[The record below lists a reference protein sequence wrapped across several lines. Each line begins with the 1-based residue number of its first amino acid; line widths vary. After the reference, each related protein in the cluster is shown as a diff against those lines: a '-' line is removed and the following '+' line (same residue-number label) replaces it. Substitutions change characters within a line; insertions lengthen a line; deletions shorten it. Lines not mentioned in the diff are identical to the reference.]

1 MQVKAI
7 AKVTAAGNLEL
18 PPEILA
24 QLEPLS
30 EYEILITEE
39 KIILEKRP
47 NLEVDVDQFLRELNN
62 LESDP
67 KQPTLEEISEI
78 VKEVRQDL
86 WSKE

>member
-30 EYEILITEE
+30 EYEILMTEE
-39 KIILEKRP
+39 KIILERK
-47 NLEVDVDQFLRELNN
+47 NLTVRNHQAFLNGYV
-62 LESDP
+62 LEDEGLYDDYP
-67 KQPTLEEISEI
+67 I
-78 VKEVRQDL
+78 R
-86 WSKE
+86 

>member
-7 AKVTAAGNLEL
+7 AKVTATGNLEL

-30 EYEILITEE
+30 EYEILMTEE
-39 KIILEKRP
+39 KIVLEKKP
-47 NLEVDVDQFLRELNN
+47 NLEVDLDQFLQSLNS
-62 LESDP
+62 LEPDP
-67 KQPTLEEISEI
+67 EQPTLEEISEI

-86 WSKE
+86 WSKK